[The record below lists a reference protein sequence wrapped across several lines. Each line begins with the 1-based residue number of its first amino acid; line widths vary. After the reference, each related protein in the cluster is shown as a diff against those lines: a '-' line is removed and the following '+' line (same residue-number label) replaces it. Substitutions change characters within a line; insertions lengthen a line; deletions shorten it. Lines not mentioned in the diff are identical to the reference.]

1 MKRNSRTKKELSFKE
16 KYNLEKERN
25 DKLENKLKVM
35 MQMMEDIQRTNKRLE
50 RIISSQSQIKRLER
64 IISVI
69 EPAVAKRMRKN
80 GQQEEYAENQAPKG
94 RK

>member
-1 MKRNSRTKKELSFKE
+1 
-16 KYNLEKERN
+16 
-25 DKLENKLKVM
+25 
-35 MQMMEDIQRTNKRLE
+35 MMEDIQRTNKRLE

>member
-1 MKRNSRTKKELSFKE
+1 
-16 KYNLEKERN
+16 
-25 DKLENKLKVM
+25 
-35 MQMMEDIQRTNKRLE
+35 MMEDIQRTN
-50 RIISSQSQIKRLER
+50 KRLER

-80 GQQEEYAENQAPKG
+80 GQQEEYAENQTPKG

>member
-80 GQQEEYAENQAPKG
+80 GQQEEYAENQTPKG

>member
-35 MQMMEDIQRTNKRLE
+35 M
-50 RIISSQSQIKRLER
+50 
-64 IISVI
+64 
-69 EPAVAKRMRKN
+69 
-80 GQQEEYAENQAPKG
+80 
-94 RK
+94 

>member
-50 RIISSQSQIKRLER
+50 RIIS
-64 IISVI
+64 VI

-80 GQQEEYAENQAPKG
+80 GQQEEYAENQTPKG